1 MDNGCLSSSL
11 VAGGAAGCISKT
23 CVAPLSRLVA
33 LKQVQA
39 MPGSELYT
47 GNFRSTR
54 LVALDIYRE
63 EGVRAFWR
71 GNCSTL
77 LHRCC
82 TSGFTFF
89 TVAAFNRMMPRER
102 LVGLEAFGRTLLTSS
117 VGAFFGIV
125 IAHPLDVVK
134 TRLLTE
140 RGDQL
145 SRYYGNTSSAFLR
158 ILKDEGLRGF
168 YRGLGLSLTCT
179 VPTIALNF
187 TFFSTL
193 RPHFCERDHNCS
205 STRVAVCGGL
215 SAACASS
222 ILFPLDLLKKQ
233 MQLVGRH
240 GGEEVY
246 GSWVDASR
254 TVYRK
259 SGWSGFY
266 RGLPLEIA
274 KVFPGGAILFVAN
287 ESFLSWLA

>member
-1 MDNGCLSSSL
+1 
-11 VAGGAAGCISKT
+11 
-23 CVAPLSRLVA
+23 
-33 LKQVQA
+33 
-39 MPGSELYT
+39 
-47 GNFRSTR
+47 
-54 LVALDIYRE
+54 
-63 EGVRAFWR
+63 
-71 GNCSTL
+71 
-77 LHRCC
+77 
-82 TSGFTFF
+82 
-89 TVAAFNRMMPRER
+89 MPRER
-102 LVGLEAFGRTLLTSS
+102 LVGLEAFSRTLLTSS

-205 STRVAVCGGL
+205 STRLAYLSHFIAARKLDVAVCGGL